1 MERKIYHQLIDWK
14 NKRDRKPLILQ
25 GARQVGKTYIVNY
38 FAGKEYANCVYCNF
52 EKDKNLGE
60 FFHDLTPSS
69 IIDKISLYK
78 RKEILK
84 GNTLIIFDEIQACP
98 EALTSLKYFAEEA
111 NDYHIIAL
119 GSLLGLCV
127 NRENTSFPV
136 GKVEF
141 MDLYPMDFEEFLMA
155 NEEYS
160 LIKMIRECYQSNRP
174 LETIFHERALHYYK
188 EYLFVGGMPE
198 AVEEYIKNHNP
209 ELVRIKQQ
217 DILQA
222 YQNDMS
228 KYNKATEIPKT
239 KIVYKS
245 ISTQLSKENKKF
257 QYSQIKRGGR
267 SSEFEN
273 AIEWICLS
281 GIASQLYR
289 IEQIML
295 PLESYR
301 SLEDFKFYM
310 NDVGLCCAAQDIYL
324 QDILIDNPLL
334 NNFKGGLTENYVFHQ
349 LKVNKISSYYWT
361 SKSNAEVDFITRLS
375 GDIIP
380 IEVKSSENNRSRSLN
395 VYVERY
401 HPKYS
406 LRISQRN
413 FGFENNIK
421 SVPLYAVF
429 CIENNR

>member
-1 MERKIYHQLIDWK
+1 M
-14 NKRDRKPLILQ
+14 
-25 GARQVGKTYIVNY
+25 
-38 FAGKEYANCVYCNF
+38 
-52 EKDKNLGE
+52 
-60 FFHDLTPSS
+60 
-69 IIDKISLYK
+69 
-78 RKEILK
+78 
-84 GNTLIIFDEIQACP
+84 
-98 EALTSLKYFAEEA
+98 
-111 NDYHIIAL
+111 
-119 GSLLGLCV
+119 
-127 NRENTSFPV
+127 
-136 GKVEF
+136 
-141 MDLYPMDFEEFLMA
+141 
-155 NEEYS
+155 
-160 LIKMIRECYQSNRP
+160 
-174 LETIFHERALHYYK
+174 
-188 EYLFVGGMPE
+188 
-198 AVEEYIKNHNP
+198 
-209 ELVRIKQQ
+209 
-217 DILQA
+217 
-222 YQNDMS
+222 
-228 KYNKATEIPKT
+228 
-239 KIVYKS
+239 
-245 ISTQLSKENKKF
+245 
-257 QYSQIKRGGR
+257 
-267 SSEFEN
+267 
-273 AIEWICLS
+273 EWICLS
-281 GIASQLYR
+281 GIDSKLYR

-295 PLESYR
+295 PLKSYR

-429 CIENNR
+429 CIENKR